1 MQQVEIGAG
10 PFSVT
15 EELFSDRF
23 VPNAIFD
30 VENVPVGKILASF
43 TLS

>member
-1 MQQVEIGAG
+1 MQDVDIGAG

-23 VPNAIFD
+23 VPNAIN
-30 VENVPVGKILASF
+30 VENVPVGDMIADYSF
-43 TLS
+43 F